1 VNPEKH
7 TMNTSIKMDRRSF
20 LSSTIS
26 GTIGTALASAG
37 SGLSGLTLGF
47 FLPASGGL
55 SDAEAAG

>member
-1 VNPEKH
+1 
-7 TMNTSIKMDRRSF
+7 MNTSIKMDRRSF